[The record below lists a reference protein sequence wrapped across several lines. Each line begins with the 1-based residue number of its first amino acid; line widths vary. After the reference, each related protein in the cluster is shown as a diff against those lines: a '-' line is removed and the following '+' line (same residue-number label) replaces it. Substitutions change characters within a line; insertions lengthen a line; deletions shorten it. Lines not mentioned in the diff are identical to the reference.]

1 MQKVGSAGAF
11 VTTWGTTGCGDD
23 RFNYLSAVAVDTAGT
38 VFVTAWDT
46 SRVRWFARQE
56 ATLIAVSGGSGIPH
70 DPDGDGRY
78 GDVTGN
84 GRADVA
90 DVVPYFNRM
99 TRIAANGPIVAFD
112 YNGNG
117 RIDFAE
123 VSRLFILL

>member
-11 VTTWGTTGCGDD
+11 VTTWETTGCGDD

-56 ATLIAVSGGSGIPH
+56 ATLIAVPGGSGISH
-70 DPDGDGRY
+70 DPDRDGRY

-84 GRADVA
+84 GRGDVA

-117 RIDFAE
+117 RIDFAD
-123 VSRLFILL
+123 VTRLFNLL